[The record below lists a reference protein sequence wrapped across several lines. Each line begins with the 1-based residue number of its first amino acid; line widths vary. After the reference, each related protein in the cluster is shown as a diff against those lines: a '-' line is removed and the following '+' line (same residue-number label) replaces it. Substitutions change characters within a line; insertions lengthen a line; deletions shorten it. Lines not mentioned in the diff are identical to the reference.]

1 MSDLIWLVI
10 LAATTWLFFY
20 ALWRVR
26 FKQPS
31 KDAIP
36 VLAYH
41 QVSDGFDWSITRQKV
56 GQFERG
62 MRFLKGQG
70 YRVVGLKEAAGSEEG
85 TGGKR
90 MALTFDDACQGV
102 HQNAFPI
109 LQRLGFTA
117 CVFVVTGYVGK
128 QSEWDYGWGRNKRRH
143 LSWEQIGEMAQAGF
157 EIGSHTVNH
166 PDLTRIPKRFVEYE
180 LRASKE
186 MLEDKLGRRVDLLS
200 YPFGRFNRYVEQ
212 EAKRLGY
219 AGAYTLHSRRS
230 RRTANPFSQARRG
243 VYLLDS
249 PLSLRIKIDQGKL
262 LWMEDMKGRIISAF
276 SGWTIMLKGQPHY
289 TDSEAGSHAA

>member
-1 MSDLIWLVI
+1 MSHFIWLVI
-10 LAATTWLFFY
+10 LVATPWLFFY
-20 ALWRVR
+20 TLWRVR
-26 FKQPS
+26 FKQRG

-62 MRFLKGQG
+62 MRFLEDQG

-85 TGGKR
+85 AGGKR
-90 MALTFDDACQGV
+90 ISLTFDDACQGIY
-102 HQNAFPI
+102 QNAFPI
-109 LQRLGFTA
+109 LRRLGFTA
-117 CVFVVTGYVGK
+117 CVFVVSGYVGK
-128 QSEWDYGWGRNKRRH
+128 QSEWDYGWGRSRRRH
-143 LSWEQIGEMAQAGF
+143 LGWEQIREMADAGF

-180 LRASKE
+180 LRTSKE
-186 MLEDKLGRRVDLLS
+186 MLEDKLGQRVDFLS

-212 EAKRLGY
+212 EAERLGY
-219 AGAYTLHSRRS
+219 ARAYTLRS
-230 RRTANPFSQARRG
+230 HRMDGVTNPFCQTRWG

-249 PLSLRIKIDQGKL
+249 PLSLRIKVDQGKF

-276 SGWTIMLKGQPHY
+276 SGWTIMLKGQPDY
-289 TDSEAGSHAA
+289 AGDEARSSAA